1 MKTSSLRKKHTQTRG
16 MLTQVES
23 SMLICLPFFLIILIC
38 MAVSSA
44 RKQMRERKE
53 AREKAAKQESV
64 WAPKLP
70 APSKM
75 P

>member
-1 MKTSSLRKKHTQTRG
+1 MKTSSLRKKHARTRG

-23 SMLICLPFFLIILIC
+23 ALLITIPPFLILGVFIV
-38 MAVSSA
+38 VSEV
-44 RKQMRERKE
+44 RKQVRERKE

-70 APSKM
+70 TPSKM